1 MTIASF
7 IFARGAVFTAD
18 TGTGTPLRTTHR
30 TPVQWVNIL
39 RGIGQGTPT
48 ACRPHS
54 RGRCL
59 RV

>member
-1 MTIASF
+1 
-7 IFARGAVFTAD
+7 VFTAD